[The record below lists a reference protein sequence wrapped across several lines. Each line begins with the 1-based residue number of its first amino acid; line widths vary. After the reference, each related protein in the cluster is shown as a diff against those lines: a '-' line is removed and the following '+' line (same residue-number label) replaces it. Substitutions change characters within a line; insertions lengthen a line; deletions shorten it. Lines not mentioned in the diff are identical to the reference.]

1 MRRASEEK
9 GKRKG
14 RQNIKRGM
22 ENKEDKVK
30 EIRRKA
36 KGKSKVKGRTR

>member
-9 GKRKG
+9 GKSKG
-14 RQNIKRGM
+14 RQNIKSGM
-22 ENKEDKVK
+22 ENKEDTVK